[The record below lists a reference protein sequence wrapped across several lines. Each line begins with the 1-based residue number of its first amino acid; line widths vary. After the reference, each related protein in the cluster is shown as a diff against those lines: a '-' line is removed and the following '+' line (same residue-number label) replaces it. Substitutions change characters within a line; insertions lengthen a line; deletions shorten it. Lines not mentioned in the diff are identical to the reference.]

1 MTAVTEPRIKPSEPS
16 LLRSGRVTLW
26 MLGFCLVAAAITLN
40 WPSTPSYDPWS
51 WLIWGREILHG
62 HLTIAGG
69 SSWKPLPVL
78 FTTVFALFGSAQ
90 PYLWL
95 IVARAGAL
103 MASLMAAKLTA
114 RIVLRMV
121 AQGRPVGWLAGLSP
135 WQRAAALTPVVFAA
149 ALALFGSGSTP
160 TYPVPMML
168 GYSEGFT
175 FGLALIAVE
184 RAWDGHHRQAFA
196 IGLLPCLDRP
206 ELWFLWLPYG
216 LWLIWRERR
225 GWRGWR
231 GWRQVLMVLGGVAL
245 MLALWVVPQ
254 VLGGRS
260 ATGLV
265 SHARHNH
272 SVNSAVN
279 SAFPFWT
286 ELSHVIW
293 PLVVE
298 RVEAAALLVIAVTA
312 VLLVR
317 ARRRLGGWREALA
330 ANGPQAT
337 AALAGVVGFGW
348 WLGIS
353 IETQIGFA
361 GNTRY
366 TIFGVLLVYVAGAS
380 GYAWAAIA
388 LARLAGRL
396 LARPPTAALRLGATG
411 VFMALVLLF
420 VPSWFAHRLPSV
432 GSIRVALRYQAQLRE
447 GYAGLIKRAGG
458 PAKLLACG
466 SVMTENYEVTMLAW
480 YLDVPIP
487 RIQALP
493 HTLETAEGPNVVV
506 QAGGTSDTPDDLG
519 PSPVQMGFWEEG
531 WLAANGSHYTIRQQ
545 YPVTLFTDCSRHSST

>member
-1 MTAVTEPRIKPSEPS
+1 MTAVTEPRTRPSKSP
-16 LLRSGRVTLW
+16 LLASGRLTLW
-26 MLGFCLVAAAITLN
+26 LFGFCLVAGAITLN

-62 HLTIAGG
+62 QLWIAGG

-78 FTTVFALFGSAQ
+78 FTTVFALFGAAQ

-95 IVARAGAL
+95 VVARAGAL

-114 RIVLRMV
+114 RIATRLVT
-121 AQGRPVGWLAGLSP
+121 QGRETGWLAELSAP
-135 WQRAAALTPVVFAA
+135 MRVAALVPVACAA
-149 ALALFGSGSTP
+149 ALALFGTGFTP

-206 ELWFLWLPYG
+206 ELWFLWVPYG

-225 GWRGWR
+225 LA
-231 GWRQVLMVLGGVAL
+231 LMVPPLIAL
-245 MLALWVVPQ
+245 MLALWLVPQ
-254 VLGGRS
+254 VLGGKKLF
-260 ATGLV
+260 GLV
-265 SHARHNH
+265 THARHNH
-272 SVNSAVN
+272 SVHSAVN

-298 RVEAAALLVIAVTA
+298 RVEVAALLLIALTA

-317 ARRRLGGWREALA
+317 DRRRLGDWRSAVLR
-330 ANGPQAT
+330 NGPQAT

-353 IETQIGFA
+353 LETQIGFA

-366 TIFGVLLVYVAGAS
+366 TIFGVLLVYIAGAS
-380 GYAWAAIA
+380 AYAWAAVG
-388 LARLAGRL
+388 LARAAGKLLTRPLAA
-396 LARPPTAALRLGATG
+396 ARRLGAAGLVMTL
-411 VFMALVLLF
+411 VFLF
-420 VPSWFAHRLPSV
+420 LPGWFAHRLPSV
-432 GSIRVALRYQAQLRE
+432 SSIRVALRYQAQLRE

-458 PAKLLACG
+458 PATLLACG
-466 SVMTENYEVTMLAW
+466 SVMTDNYEVTMLAW
-480 YLDVPIP
+480 YLDVAIP

-493 HTLETAEGPNVVV
+493 HTLDTGEGPNVVV

-531 WLAANGSHYTIRQQ
+531 WLAANGSHYTIRQK

>member
-1 MTAVTEPRIKPSEPS
+1 MTAVTEPRTQPSRQSP
-16 LLRSGRVTLW
+16 LASGRLTLW
-26 MLGFCLVAAAITLN
+26 MFGFCLVAAAITLN

-78 FTTVFALFGSAQ
+78 FTTVFALFGPAQ

-114 RIVLRMV
+114 RITLRLL
-121 AQGRPVGWLAGLSP
+121 AQGRPARWLAELSP
-135 WQRAAALTPVVFAA
+135 WQRAAALAPVIFAA
-149 ALALFGSGSTP
+149 ALALFGSGFTP

-175 FGLALIAVE
+175 FGLALIAIE

-216 LWLIWRERR
+216 LWLAWRERR
-225 GWRGWR
+225 
-231 GWRQVLMVLGGVAL
+231 LFAMVLGGMAL

-265 SHARHNH
+265 THARHNH
-272 SVNSAVN
+272 SIHSAVN

-286 ELSHVIW
+286 ELSRVIQ
-293 PLVVE
+293 PLVLA
-298 RVEAAALLVIAVTA
+298 RVELAALALIAISA

-317 ARRRLGGWREALA
+317 DRRRLGGWRETLA

-353 IETQIGFA
+353 LETQIGFA

-366 TIFGVLLVYVAGAS
+366 TIFGVLLVYIAGSSA
-380 GYAWAAIA
+380 YAWAAIA
-388 LARLAGRL
+388 LARLGGRL
-396 LARPPTAALRLGATG
+396 LARLPAPARLGAAG
-411 VFMALVLLF
+411 AAMALVFLF
-420 VPSWFAHRLPSV
+420 VPGWFARGLPSV
-432 GSIRVALRYQAQLRE
+432 GSIRLALRYQAQLRE
-447 GYAGLIKRAGG
+447 GYAGLIKHAGG

-466 SVMTENYEVTMLAW
+466 SVMTDNYEVTMLAW

-487 RIQALP
+487 RVQALP
-493 HTLETAEGPNVVV
+493 HTLETAQGPNVVV

-545 YPVTLFTDCSRHSST
+545 YPVTLFTDCSRHSAT